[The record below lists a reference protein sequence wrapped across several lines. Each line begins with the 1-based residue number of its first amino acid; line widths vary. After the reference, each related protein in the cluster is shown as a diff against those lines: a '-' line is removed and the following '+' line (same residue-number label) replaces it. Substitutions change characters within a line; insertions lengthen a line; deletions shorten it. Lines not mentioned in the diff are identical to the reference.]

1 MQALE
6 SGHAAG
12 GKHGQAAAASG
23 SVRALP
29 AAQQAPVGSS
39 AGGLHA
45 ASALCTSQGAKT
57 IAGMLH
63 VLVLQH
69 QARMCRKGSLLQ
81 PVVPSPFLALL
92 GQYLLQLPSDKP
104 VQLATGLLSQAGFY
118 LQVLHRPSGLWREW
132 QSSVARSRRLIPGT
146 LGFMYQ

>member
-69 QARMCRKGSLLQ
+69 QARMCSSQLQ
-81 PVVPSPFLALL
+81 PVVPSLFLALL

-146 LGFMYQ
+146 LGCMYQ